1 MDTSVFAAVWLPVAL
16 LFIGQAMLDPASKAR
31 RRLACLNTVS
41 HLTKMVK
48 WVKVFGVLSLVLAG
62 VVPVF
67 LLLPGITGAFFFLP
81 VILGVLG
88 AYCVALAV
96 IMHRFFRLF

>member
-1 MDTSVFAAVWLPVAL
+1 MDSSLFAAVWLPVVL
-16 LFIGQAMLDPASKAR
+16 IVIGQAMLDPASKAR
-31 RRLACLNTVS
+31 RRLVCLNPGS

-48 WVKVFGVLSLVLAG
+48 WAKVFGVLSLVLAG
-62 VVPVF
+62 LVPVF
-67 LLLPGITGAFFFLP
+67 LLLPGFTGTFI
-81 VILGVLG
+81 ILGVLG